1 MAAAVVALLL
11 LSNPAAAD
19 ERDELDKTGRRLGQV
34 EAVLGDARADAGAV
48 ADAVDAAEVAVAV
61 VRARLATATAELGA
75 ARRRRADALVALE
88 AATDEVGRQEA
99 RLAWQVRRA
108 YMTGGVSGLSVV
120 VQANDLR
127 DLMERAVTLSYVIR
141 ADQDV
146 LGRLELARR
155 RSVRL
160 HQAMVEA
167 EQDRTAAE
175 AKVRRQLAELEQ
187 VRAVRQDAKHQL
199 DARVARL
206 AGAAAAL
213 RRRSAEL
220 RRLIHQEELARQ
232 RAAAAARAAA
242 ARAGGGGPPAGGSA
256 GGSGRR
262 CDLSGTSAAE
272 RWIILRESSGDPTA
286 DNPTS
291 TAFGLGQLLLGNRI
305 LYLGHHYA
313 TTDCGRQLWAFRAYV
328 QRPLRHRHPGQG
340 LLADQRLVLTGEPAG
355 TKRAPRCAGPLDE
368 RDDPTAS
375 PCGKELREVIGGVS
389 SNFWPGAALGVEGEH
404 RFKGGHLPLD
414 VVGQLNGRVGC
425 RLLLRAGRDV
435 TLVIDEGQQDR
446 TAVMEPAVPLQGQG
460 IAARE
465 GAALLHDGLPDRCA
479 DRSQALGGRLGHAA
493 GWRHGMCVMAGA

>member
-1 MAAAVVALLL
+1 MAAAAAALLL
-11 LSNPAAAD
+11 VPHPVAAD
-19 ERDELDKTGRRLGQV
+19 ERDELDKTRQRLGAV

-48 ADAVDAAEVAVAV
+48 ADALAAADQAVAVA
-61 VRARLATATAELGA
+61 RARLATATAELGA
-75 ARRRRADALVALE
+75 ARRRRADAMVALE

-99 RLAWQVRRA
+99 RLAWQIRRA

-127 DLMERAVTLSYVIR
+127 DLVERAVTLGYVIR

-146 LGRLELARR
+146 LGRLEGARR

-160 HQAMVEA
+160 HQAMVNA

-175 AKVRRQLAELEQ
+175 AKVRRQLGELEQ
-187 VRAVRQDAKHQL
+187 VRAVRQQAKEKL
-199 DARVARL
+199 DARLARL

-213 RRRSAEL
+213 RSRSAEL
-220 RRLIHQEELARQ
+220 RRLIRREELARQ

-242 ARAGGGGPPAGGSA
+242 RAGGGGPPA

-305 LYLGHHYA
+305 LYLGRHYA

-328 QRPLRHRHPGQG
+328 RDRY
-340 LLADQRLVLTGEPAG
+340 G
-355 TKRAPRCAGPLDE
+355 T
-368 RDDPTAS
+368 
-375 PCGKELREVIGGVS
+375 
-389 SNFWPGAALGVEGEH
+389 
-404 RFKGGHLPLD
+404 
-414 VVGQLNGRVGC
+414 
-425 RLLLRAGRDV
+425 
-435 TLVIDEGQQDR
+435 
-446 TAVMEPAVPLQGQG
+446 
-460 IAARE
+460 AAR
-465 GAALLHDGLPDRCA
+465 AKAFW
-479 DRSQALGGRLGHAA
+479 QAN
-493 GWRHGMCVMAGA
+493 GWY